1 MTAPTFAVRTFADMR
16 SHNIFHGGVV
26 HTCWCDRI
34 LCDGAC
40 TASAHWP
47 TLDGRTLTLTVTL
60 PHDAL
65 WLTFGCTVDGQ
76 PVRFDPHM
84 VTVDVCDAIHR
95 QVRAW
100 NQSIPS
106 PVYRATP
113 AGGVR

>member
-1 MTAPTFAVRTFADMR
+1 MATLTFAGLR
-16 SHNIFHGGVV
+16 SYHHFHGGVV
-26 HTCWCDRI
+26 HTYWCDRI
-34 LCDGAC
+34 TCDGQC
-40 TASAHWP
+40 TAAATWT
-47 TLDGRTLTLTVTL
+47 TLDGRNLTVTVTL

-65 WLTFGCTVDGQ
+65 WLTFACTIDGV

-95 QVRAW
+95 QIRVW

-113 AGGVR
+113 GGAR